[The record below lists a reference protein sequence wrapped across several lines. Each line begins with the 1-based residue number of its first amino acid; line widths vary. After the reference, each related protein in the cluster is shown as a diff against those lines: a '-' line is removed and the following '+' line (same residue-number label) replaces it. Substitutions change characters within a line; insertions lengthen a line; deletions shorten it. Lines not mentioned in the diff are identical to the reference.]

1 MYSFPCQRQG
11 EGSTAKG
18 TGGSQDP
25 APRVDLALLLGTH
38 MRTEGLRAYRVQE
51 FRGLVYRLCGLLG
64 CATPWPQG
72 STRLSLKAR
81 APFEMLYGRRKTG
94 DDHVY
99 GAAQSAES
107 YSRVAPCVPESSVVI
122 MITTITISQ
131 EHHHC
136 KIKGIWIGR
145 SNSCARLWVLSG

>member
-1 MYSFPCQRQG
+1 MYSFACQRQG

-38 MRTEGLRAYRVQE
+38 MRTEGLRAYR
-51 FRGLVYRLCGLLG
+51 RGLVYRLCGLLG
-64 CATPWPQG
+64 CATPRPQG

-94 DDHVY
+94 DNHVY

-107 YSRVAPCVPESSVVI
+107 CSRIALASPRAAGS
-122 MITTITISQ
+122 
-131 EHHHC
+131 
-136 KIKGIWIGR
+136 
-145 SNSCARLWVLSG
+145 L